1 MGLKNNHKPLFCTV
15 YVNMEVF
22 RLQTIFISCN
32 IHKNIFSLSVV
43 LVQIS
48 ISLNIYIV
56 LITFPLQPL
65 SGTVPDE
72 NSARCRV
79 FFFHYEDILQLSTRV
94 KLREEKGRVKVVAF
108 GSFEYC
114 SISWLGK
121 EKQKFWL
128 RSRYFLNS

>member
-1 MGLKNNHKPLFCTV
+1 
-15 YVNMEVF
+15 MEVF

-65 SGTVPDE
+65 SGIVPDE

-94 KLREEKGRVKVVAF
+94 KLREGKGLVKVLAF

-114 SISWLGK
+114 CISWLGGK
-121 EKQKFWL
+121 KNK
-128 RSRYFLNS
+128 NSGCCPDIF

>member
-1 MGLKNNHKPLFCTV
+1 
-15 YVNMEVF
+15 MEVF

-65 SGTVPDE
+65 SGIVPDE
-72 NSARCRV
+72 NSACCRV
-79 FFFHYEDILQLSTRV
+79 FFFIMTTSCSFQQESNLERG
-94 KLREEKGRVKVVAF
+94 KG
-108 GSFEYC
+108 
-114 SISWLGK
+114 L
-121 EKQKFWL
+121 
-128 RSRYFLNS
+128 